1 MKGSITEVTDQ
12 TVFSV
17 CACSLASAAKLSLK
31 CLQGGQCAC
40 VCETA
45 VKANNITH
53 LTQKLLW
60 LSFWYFSSRKKK
72 VV

>member
-40 VCETA
+40 VC
-45 VKANNITH
+45 VR
-53 LTQKLLW
+53 LQ
-60 LSFWYFSSRKKK
+60 
-72 VV
+72 